1 MGDLKDKIIA
11 ELKNTKRDGIEELIA
26 EMEKGGFFTAPCSGK
41 VAYHL
46 AEPEGLMKHSW
57 NVLTYMRKLNEA
69 WNRMIPDDSLTIVAL
84 LHDLGKMG
92 DHGKPNYVENILKT
106 GQSKAEPYKTNKD
119 LIYIPHE
126 VRSVMIAER
135 YIYLTE
141 EEETAMLWHNGLYSA
156 SFRNDIPGKE
166 TVIYLALHS
175 TDMYVSRFVEVS
187 DGNKEENE

>member
-11 ELKNTKRDGIEELIA
+11 ELKNTKRMGIDELIEA
-26 EMEKGGFFTAPCSGK
+26 MEDGGFFEAPCSGK
-41 VAYHL
+41 IIYHL

-141 EEETAMLWHNGLYSA
+141 EEETAILWHNGLYSA

-166 TVIYLALHS
+166 TIIYLALHS

-187 DGNKEENE
+187 DGDMEDD